1 MHKVRIQ
8 IIALC
13 LMALSLIGCEHKDFF
28 GYLDETYGYYETVA
42 YSDMEYTR
50 PDMTEIQNTL
60 TASCAVVQNSES
72 LEEVL
77 DAIYDFYDVY
87 DRFYTD
93 CNLANIRYCCALTD
107 TYWGEEYNFCMENAP
122 VMEAGLEELYCV
134 AAVSPVRD
142 ELESEEYFGA
152 GYFDAYEGENFWDDS
167 FLDLMEQEAKLES
180 QYYGLFDLGLSVE
193 YYSDEYFS
201 VYGRQMAE
209 LFVELVEVRQEIAAY
224 AGYSSYPEF
233 AYDYYFYRDYTPAQM
248 ESYLSEISETLYD
261 AYYWVNQSDVW
272 ELTDAYCGET
282 DTFQYVKDASAA
294 MGGTIG
300 EAFELLEK
308 AELYDISYGENKYDA
323 SFEVYLWSY
332 YEPFIFMNPYMN
344 QTDKLT
350 FAHEFGHFLN
360 DYANSGS
367 YGGTDILEVHSQAF
381 EYLSLCYGKDT
392 NDLTKRKMADSLCVY
407 MEQAA
412 YTLFEHQVYS
422 LMDADLTVDN
432 VMALYEN
439 IGYQFGFDSWNWDS
453 RDFVTV
459 SHLFTD
465 PMYVASYVVSN
476 DLALQIYQRELEDP
490 GAGLKLY
497 EKCLNSEE
505 SYIIYFAELCELES
519 PFAEGRLQEAA
530 EMFQEFFA
538 YPE

>member
-1 MHKVRIQ
+1 
-8 IIALC
+8 
-13 LMALSLIGCEHKDFF
+13 
-28 GYLDETYGYYETVA
+28 
-42 YSDMEYTR
+42 
-50 PDMTEIQNTL
+50 
-60 TASCAVVQNSES
+60 
-72 LEEVL
+72 
-77 DAIYDFYDVY
+77 
-87 DRFYTD
+87 
-93 CNLANIRYCCALTD
+93 
-107 TYWGEEYNFCMENAP
+107 
-122 VMEAGLEELYCV
+122 
-134 AAVSPVRD
+134 
-142 ELESEEYFGA
+142 
-152 GYFDAYEGENFWDDS
+152 
-167 FLDLMEQEAKLES
+167 
-180 QYYGLFDLGLSVE
+180 
-193 YYSDEYFS
+193 
-201 VYGRQMAE
+201 
-209 LFVELVEVRQEIAAY
+209 
-224 AGYSSYPEF
+224 
-233 AYDYYFYRDYTPAQM
+233 M

-360 DYANSGS
+360 DYASSGS
-367 YGGTDILEVHSQAF
+367 YGGADILEVHSQAF

-392 NDLTKRKMADSLCVY
+392 NDLTKRKMADSLCIY